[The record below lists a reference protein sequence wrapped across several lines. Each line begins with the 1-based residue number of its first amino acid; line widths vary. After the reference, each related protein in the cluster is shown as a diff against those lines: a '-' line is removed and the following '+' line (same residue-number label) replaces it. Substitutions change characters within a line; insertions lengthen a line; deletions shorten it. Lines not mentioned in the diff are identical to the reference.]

1 MYYYLDYHY
10 YYYYYMYIIG
20 KALIRASNIFP
31 SKMMHKL
38 MTVCMQCSHTL
49 WLNLQAQ
56 LRAAIIGMHAG
67 VFQLGVLQINGYI
80 HAMHE

>member
-1 MYYYLDYHY
+1 
-10 YYYYYMYIIG
+10 
-20 KALIRASNIFP
+20 
-31 SKMMHKL
+31 MHAML
-38 MTVCMQCSHTL
+38 AHIVT
-49 WLNLQAQ
+49 NLQAQ